1 MDFGI
6 ASYAA
11 VSVLA
16 FIVGYAWKT
25 ADKLNDKWIPTVC
38 MVFGTILGIVAFLI
52 KIPDFPAND
61 ILNAAAVGAVSGLAA
76 TGAHQIYKQLTKDKV
91 VDPGVVV
98 NDEPIPEE
106 LKTSETA
113 SSEGEGVTEEAVVD
127 EQKAEEATANT
138 EEK

>member
-11 VSVLA
+11 ISVLA

-25 ADKLNDKWIPTVC
+25 ADKLNDKWIPTIC

-76 TGAHQIYKQLTKDKV
+76 TGAHQIYKQLTKNKASDADTGHV
-91 VDPGVVV
+91 IEPEAIPGVDDISV
-98 NDEPIPEE
+98 DD
-106 LKTSETA
+106 A
-113 SSEGEGVTEEAVVD
+113 AEAVD
-127 EQKAEEATANT
+127 EGST
-138 EEK
+138 EN